1 MIHLRISFALLTF
14 MFSFISLSYSR
25 LPPVLGYSVE
35 KELKPK
41 WEYLSQMCKFDY
53 FEVVRFPAYF
63 SYPLER
69 VIKTRY
75 EYLRDIKKA
84 PISLVS
90 VDDVLRFGDVD
101 FATSVA
107 GDKDGGEEFLRYAK
121 QRMESLTSGGKKRN
135 KRRAGLASQTKKS
148 DDNHRS
154 SEDNTAKR

>member
-1 MIHLRISFALLTF
+1 MV
-14 MFSFISLSYSR
+14 
-25 LPPVLGYSVE
+25 LPVSIVPHVLES
-35 KELKPK
+35 
-41 WEYLSQMCKFDY
+41 
-53 FEVVRFPAYF
+53 YF

-75 EYLRDIKKA
+75 EYLRDIKNA

-101 FATSVA
+101 FATSVV

-121 QRMESLTSGGKKRN
+121 QRKESLSSGGKKRN
-135 KRRAGLASQTKKS
+135 KRGAGRASHKKKS
-148 DDNHRS
+148 DDKHQS